1 MFDMKKSLGAK
12 TLAQPTP
19 AWLVGTY
26 DADGKANIMTI
37 AWGGICCSS
46 PPCAA
51 VSLRK
56 ATYTYDAIVARRAFT
71 INIPSDSYVREADY
85 AGIVSGRDVDK
96 FAVTGLTPVR
106 SELVDAP
113 YVAEFPLIL
122 ECRLL
127 HTVEIGLHTQFIGEI
142 IDVKADESVLN
153 EKGLPDAAKVRTFS
167 YDPGSRNYFA
177 TGAFLA
183 QGFSIGRGLID
194 DSGISRSQG
203 E

>member
-1 MFDMKKSLGAK
+1 MKKSLGAK

-19 AWLVGTY
+19 TWLVGTY
-26 DADGKANIMTI
+26 DAVGKANIMTI

-46 PPCAA
+46 PACVA

-56 ATYTYDAIVARRAFT
+56 ATYSYDAIVNRRAFT
-71 INIPSDSYVREADY
+71 VNIPSEAHVREADY

-127 HTVEIGLHTQFIGEI
+127 QVVEIGLHTQFIGEV

-153 EKGLPDAAKVRTFS
+153 DKGLPDAAKVRTFS
-167 YDPGSRNYFA
+167 YDPGSRCYFA
-177 TGAFLA
+177 TGALLA
-183 QGFSIGRGLID
+183 QGFTIGRELID
-194 DSGISRSQG
+194 ESDINLAKS

>member
-1 MFDMKKSLGAK
+1 MKKSLGAK
-12 TLAQPTP
+12 TLAQPAPT
-19 AWLVGTY
+19 WLVGTY
-26 DADGKANIMTI
+26 DANGKANIMTI

-46 PPCAA
+46 PTCVA

-56 ATYTYDAIVARRAFT
+56 ATYTYDAIAARRAFT
-71 INIPSDSYVREADY
+71 VNIPSESHVREADY
-85 AGIVSGRDVDK
+85 AGIVSGRDADK

-153 EKGLPDAAKVRTFS
+153 DKGVPDAAKVKAFS

-177 TGAFLA
+177 IGALLA
-183 QGFSIGRGLID
+183 PGFTIGRELID
-194 DSGISRSQG
+194 DNGIKRSQS